1 MQLNENT
8 ISAPPSRVRERTP
21 AEMPEN
27 ARSHDALADG
37 HTDGHTDAHGATH
50 PYQPRV
56 AVLLPCYNEGLSIR
70 RVVEDFR
77 RHLPDATIF
86 VYDNR
91 STDNTAAEARA
102 AGAVV
107 RHEPWPGKGNVVR
120 RMFADIDTDIYVM
133 ADGDGTYDASMAPML
148 VQRMVDAHLDMVVGT
163 RRGVYD
169 NAHRAGHGFGNRLF
183 NGVYQ
188 TLFGRLFTDIFSGY
202 RVFSRRYVKS
212 FPAVAAGFE
221 IETEMSVHASQLRMP
236 IEEHPT
242 EYGSRQEGSVSKL
255 NTVRDALRIL
265 RTLVL
270 LFKEVR
276 PARFY
281 GTIAGVLVFVALV
294 LGGPLLLTFIETGLV
309 PRLPTAVLATGLV
322 LLAGIAMTCGLVL
335 DSVSRGRLEQ
345 KRMVYLGLTQFRSR
359 PRT

>member
-1 MQLNENT
+1 MDAEI
-8 ISAPPSRVRERTP
+8 ISAPMARLGARERDDSPDAAAHP
-21 AEMPEN
+21 AQPLTH
-27 ARSHDALADG
+27 ARGADLEG
-37 HTDGHTDAHGATH
+37 SSYRPGI
-50 PYQPRV
+50 

-70 RVVEDFR
+70 KVVEDFR

-91 STDNTAAEARA
+91 STDNTAAEAQA
-102 AGAVV
+102 AGAIV

-133 ADGDGTYDASMAPML
+133 ADGDGTYDASMVPML
-148 VQRMVDAHLDMVVGT
+148 VQRMIDGHLDMVVGT

-169 NAHRAGHGFGNRLF
+169 NAHRVGHGVGNRLF

-188 TLFGRLFTDIFSGY
+188 TFFGRLFTDIFSGY

-242 EYGSRQEGSVSKL
+242 TYGSRQEGSVSKL

-265 RTLVL
+265 WTLLL
-270 LFKEVR
+270 LFKEIR

-281 GTIAGVLVFVALV
+281 GVVSGVQALAALA
-294 LGGPLLLTFIETGLV
+294 LGQPLLMTFLRTGLV
-309 PRLPTAVLATGLV
+309 PRLPTAVLATGLM
-322 LLAGIAMTCGLVL
+322 LMAGIALACGLVL
-335 DSVSRGRLEQ
+335 DSVARGRLEQ
-345 KRMVYLGLTQFRSR
+345 KRMFYLGLPQFRARSR
-359 PRT
+359 P